1 MTCFITFD
9 DLSGHSYTSTL
20 CFLLYI
26 YVMTSLT
33 YKLVYT
39 HTCTIHTLNIR
50 VFRMT
55 ARILL
60 LFFFCYTFHSI
71 PIDAS
76 KILVAPN
83 NNTKGCLENP
93 LCTYF
98 SAFVQHDIVQMI
110 KSNTSIL
117 FYPGTHELQTKSV
130 FSIVL
135 KKLSNITIASLD
147 KSKKA
152 HIRCN
157 EDFKVVWI
165 IIDSANIH
173 IEGLEMTECSALFDN
188 QLVKLTGSYLSPTTL
203 LFENDAKISIENSYL
218 TDPKKIVVISHSTDK
233 YLMILNCSFSG
244 PIHIYYNGTA
254 GERNN
259 NTNILLKDSEF
270 YSRGN
275 HLSQAGGVIIKIL
288 KSSDL
293 ITVKTIK
300 SYFFG
305 NMENLF
311 VLSLTYYDCNTL
323 DIQLMDVTL
332 HRSILKIGNS
342 VDKCTIKKP
351 PRVNINIWKV
361 DVFSMSG
368 LEVGSGLLSK
378 KSYTKTVVHI
388 SNSNFIGA
396 RHGLSIFYSKAYIT
410 GLLFENSTAA
420 LKIEGSIVYFVG
432 KNVFTK
438 NIEGRTSFTAI
449 LFRLNTT
456 AYIEG
461 EMLITENRGNKYAAM
476 IVIASNLCII
486 GSVHFIENTGFYGGA
501 LSLYSGSVLTIL
513 PGCTMTFI
521 RNHALKS
528 GGAIFVDTERYCGP
542 QADLILLCFYRFRY
556 VTPRQTLFFCNNTSV
571 QGGDS
576 LFGGSIDDCVTNCNT
591 QTTQVLDLEVC
602 KEDKSTSLISSDP
615 IRLCFCNHTNTACD
629 QLYANFSIIP
639 GQSIV
644 LSVVAVGQR
653 YGTTIATARA
663 KFIEESTAK
672 VFIEQSQKRQL
683 VERFCSSVRY
693 TVHSMVKTHTL
704 YLSIADLAI
713 EDIKSNL
720 EFVGNTIEELTP
732 IGKFT
737 PEIPLS
743 VHLEF
748 NECPIGY
755 VFQQEILS
763 CICLQPL
770 VEAAIQCSIDNTT
783 VKKSGNQWI
792 NATKSTLIVH
802 KHCPYTYCKKE
813 QIEFF
818 LSDPNVQCAFNRAK
832 TLCGQCAENLSHV
845 LGTFNCQ
852 KCSNIWLLLIIPL
865 TLVSGVILVT
875 FTKSLN
881 LTVALGTINGLIL
894 YANIVRANDA
904 IFFSSQ
910 AYTITYLCS
919 IFIAWVNLDLGVE
932 TCFYNGLDAYAKT
945 IFQLAFPFYI
955 FTLVGI
961 IIVSSHYSTRAA
973 KLSGNNSVQVLATLF
988 LLSYSKL
995 VRLVITVLSPISL
1008 TIQNFRNHTTAT
1020 KLVWFYDGNLG
1031 YLQGRHIVLFLIGIV
1046 ILLVL
1051 SLPYTVV
1058 LLFIQCLQKKSHHKC
1073 LSWVWKMKPLF
1084 DAYTGPYKSKYRYWT
1099 GLLLLLRVVL
1109 FTVYSLNTA
1118 GDPAINLLATAVV
1131 MLFILGHLVYVGIPY
1146 KSKVL
1151 GGLEFSFSFNL
1162 ITLSITSLFA
1172 AYLDR
1177 GQEIV
1182 TNVSVLLSFFTF
1194 CGIVIVHLYKSII
1207 SLKLMRRWIE
1217 ERSARKNKESDEDV
1231 NIVDSRGS
1239 QEDRQVT
1246 SQIVSL
1252 KDLKEPLLESTE
1264 ETKVQVSQ

>member
-1 MTCFITFD
+1 
-9 DLSGHSYTSTL
+9 
-20 CFLLYI
+20 
-26 YVMTSLT
+26 
-33 YKLVYT
+33 
-39 HTCTIHTLNIR
+39 
-50 VFRMT
+50 MT

-60 LFFFCYTFHSI
+60 FFFFCHYTLYST

-76 KILVAPN
+76 VILVAPN
-83 NNTKGCLENP
+83 STAKGCPENP
-93 LCTYF
+93 LCTDF
-98 SAFVQHDIVQMI
+98 AAFVQHVQMV
-110 KSNTSIL
+110 KSNTNIL

-147 KSKKA
+147 KNKKA

-165 IIDSANIH
+165 IIDSADIH
-173 IEGLEMTECSALFDN
+173 IEGLEMTECSAPFDN
-188 QLVKLTGSYLSPTTL
+188 QLVKLTGSHLSPTTL
-203 LFENDAKISIENSYL
+203 LFENDAKVSIENSYL
-218 TDPKKIVVISHSTDK
+218 SDPKKIVVISHSTNK
-233 YLMILNCSFSG
+233 YLMIMNCSFSG
-244 PIHIYYNGTA
+244 PIHIYYNSTA
-254 GERNN
+254 QERNN
-259 NTNILLKDSEF
+259 NTNILFKDSEF
-270 YSRGN
+270 FSRGN
-275 HLSQAGGVIIKIL
+275 RLSQAGGVIIKIL

-293 ITVKTIK
+293 ITVTINK

-305 NMENLF
+305 NMEIF
-311 VLSLTYYDCNTL
+311 FSLSLRYYDCNTF
-323 DIQLMDVTL
+323 DVQLMNVTL
-332 HRSILKIGNS
+332 HQSILSISNS
-342 VDKCTIKKP
+342 VDTCTIKKP

-378 KSYTKTVVHI
+378 KLYTETVIHI

-396 RHGLSIFYSKAYIT
+396 YRGLSIFYSTAYIS

-420 LKIEGSIVYFVG
+420 LKTECSVVHFEG

-438 NIEGRTSFTAI
+438 NVEGQNSFTAI
-449 LFRLNTT
+449 LFRVNTT
-456 AYIEG
+456 AYIRG
-461 EMLITENRGNKYAAM
+461 ELLITENTGKKYAAM
-476 IVIASNLCII
+476 IVKSSNMFVS
-486 GSVHFIENTGFYGGA
+486 GSVQLVENTGFYGGA
-501 LSLYSGSVLTIL
+501 LSLYSDSVLTIL

-528 GGAIFVDTERYCGP
+528 GGAIFVNNEKYCGSP
-542 QADLILLCFYRFRY
+542 ADLIVQCFYRFRY
-556 VTPRQTLFFCNNTSV
+556 VTSRQALFFCNNTSV

-576 LFGGSIDDCVTNCNT
+576 LFGGSIDDCVTNCIT
-591 QTTQVLDLEVC
+591 QETQHLDLEVC
-602 KEDKSTSLISSDP
+602 EEDKSTSPISSDP
-615 IRLCFCNHTNTACD
+615 TRLCFCNHTNIACG

-639 GQSIV
+639 GQSIE

-663 KFIEESTAK
+663 KFIEESTAE
-672 VFIEQSQKRQL
+672 VYIEHSQKRQL

-693 TVHSMVKTHTL
+693 TVHSMVKKHTL
-704 YLSIADLAI
+704 YLSIADLAN
-713 EDIKSNL
+713 EDIQSNL
-720 EFVGNTIEELTP
+720 KLASDTIKKP

-737 PEIPLS
+737 AEIPLS
-743 VHLEF
+743 VNLEI

-755 VFQQEILS
+755 VFQQETLS

-770 VEAAIQCSIDNTT
+770 VEAGIQCNIDNTT

-792 NATKSTLIVH
+792 NATKSTLITH

-813 QIEFF
+813 RIEFF
-818 LSDPNVQCAFNRAK
+818 LRDPNVQCAFNRAK

-919 IFIAWVNLDLGVE
+919 LFIAWVNLDLGVE

-1008 TIQNFRNHTTAT
+1008 TVQNFRNHTTAT
-1020 KLVWFYDGNLG
+1020 KLVWFYDGNLD

-1172 AYLDR
+1172 VYLDR

-1217 ERSARKNKESDEDV
+1217 ERRARKNKESDEDV
-1231 NIVDSRGS
+1231 NIVDLGGS

-1252 KDLKEPLLESTE
+1252 EDLKEPLLESTE
-1264 ETKVQVSQ
+1264 EPKVQVSQ